1 MFYFHVNL
9 FRAVKPR
16 KTSILM
22 HLRIISAESDKIYR
36 SQIKILVCQAGFV
49 FLRFER
55 PVEVAQMKTTH
66 SLRDSRRVKKTLA
79 LEGKS

>member
-1 MFYFHVNL
+1 
-9 FRAVKPR
+9 
-16 KTSILM
+16 M

-49 FLRFER
+49 ENIFFAISVCLRFER

-66 SLRDSRRVKKTLA
+66 SLRDPDSRRVKKSLA